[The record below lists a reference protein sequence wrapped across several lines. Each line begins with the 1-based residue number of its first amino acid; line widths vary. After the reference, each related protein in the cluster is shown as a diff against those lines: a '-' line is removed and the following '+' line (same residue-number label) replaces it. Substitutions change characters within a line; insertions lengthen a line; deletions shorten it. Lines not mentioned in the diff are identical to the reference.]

1 MAAAAPIS
9 LWYRQGDGFPQH
21 ERQPENDGETFNRGV
36 PVFMDSTGH
45 ISVVTD
51 DFGGSELIYGI
62 SAEKAHNLSTA
73 GTAQQGNE
81 GGTPQN
87 QTLAV
92 TTAVGSPMVDGKV
105 SVLRPRNHLFRI
117 ALLDGQTF
125 TQTLV
130 EPAVRYDLNLQ
141 ANGYWAVD
149 SLTTGTD
156 PRHAVHIRDVDP
168 NNNEFVIC
176 TFALAALAA

>member
-1 MAAAAPIS
+1 MAAAAPIQ
-9 LWYRQGDGFPQH
+9 LWYREGDGFPQH
-21 ERQPENDGETFNRGV
+21 ERIPEDDAETFAIGV
-36 PVFMDSTGH
+36 PIFIDSDGFAR
-45 ISVVTD
+45 VVSD

-62 SAEKAHNLSTA
+62 SAERGHNLTTA
-73 GTAQQGNE
+73 NTATQGNE

-87 QTLAV
+87 QTSAV

-105 SVLRPRNHLFRI
+105 AVIRPRNHLWRI

-130 EPAVRYDLNLQ
+130 EPATRYDLNLQ
-141 ANGYWAVD
+141 ANGYWCVD

-156 PRHAVHIRDVDP
+156 PRHAVHIRGVDP
-168 NNNEFVIC
+168 NNSAFVLC
-176 TFALAALAA
+176 TFASAALAA